1 MVPASVRFLSFQG
14 ALWSEG
20 IQMLSILLKSSNA
33 AFNAGGRPDQT
44 NPTRGGLRWK
54 YVLY

>member
-1 MVPASVRFLSFQG
+1 
-14 ALWSEG
+14 
-20 IQMLSILLKSSNA
+20 MLSILLKSSNA